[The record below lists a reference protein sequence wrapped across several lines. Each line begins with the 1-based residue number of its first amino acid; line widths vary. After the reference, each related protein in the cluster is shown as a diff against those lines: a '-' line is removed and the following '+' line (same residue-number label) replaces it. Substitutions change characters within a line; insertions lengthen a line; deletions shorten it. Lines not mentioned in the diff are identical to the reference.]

1 MNPADWDTG
10 KFVTPAT
17 PPTFIGHSTGDTGEP
32 RILACLVAVDSDGFV
47 LIVAICARFESAG
60 VTAADHSDPYFAAL
74 QANGVDAQYERVDFG
89 GHGCVRLQN
98 IAPRRC
104 LS

>member
-1 MNPADWDTG
+1 M
-10 KFVTPAT
+10 
-17 PPTFIGHSTGDTGEP
+17 
-32 RILACLVAVDSDGFV
+32 DSDGFV
-47 LIVAICARFESAG
+47 LIVAVCVRSGSAG
-60 VTAADHSDPYFAAL
+60 VTAADHSDPCFAAL

-104 LS
+104 LIWWYGLDLTRLTRMLLATGVVCAGVASLAVGAR